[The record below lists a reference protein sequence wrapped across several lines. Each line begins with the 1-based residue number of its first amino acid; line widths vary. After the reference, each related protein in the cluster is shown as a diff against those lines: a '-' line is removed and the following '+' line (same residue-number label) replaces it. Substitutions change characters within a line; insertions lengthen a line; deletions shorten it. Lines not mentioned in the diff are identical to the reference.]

1 MNDYAIM
8 HNKVSEFLYKPITE
22 KLEGL
27 GLRREVFIELS
38 HNKFWKRTLKLQSKV
53 YIKKVQKPL
62 MDHREEMSKMFNNR
76 IDYVDLSAFG
86 VGVDAQI
93 QHQHN

>member
-1 MNDYAIM
+1 
-8 HNKVSEFLYKPITE
+8 
-22 KLEGL
+22 
-27 GLRREVFIELS
+27 
-38 HNKFWKRTLKLQSKV
+38 
-53 YIKKVQKPL
+53 

>member
-8 HNKVSEFLYKPITE
+8 QNKVSEFLYKPITE

-27 GLRREVFIELS
+27 GLRRELFIELS
-38 HNKFWKRTLKLQSKV
+38 QNKFWKRTLKLQSKV
-53 YIKKVQKPL
+53 YIKKVQQPL

-86 VGVDAQI
+86 VGVDAQNKY
-93 QHQHN
+93 QQN

>member
-1 MNDYAIM
+1 MNDFAII

-27 GLRREVFIELS
+27 GLRREVFRELTQ
-38 HNKFWKRTLKLQSKV
+38 NKFWKRTLKLQSKV
-53 YIKKVQKPL
+53 YIKKIQKPL

-86 VGVDAQI
+86 VGVEAQN
-93 QHQHN
+93 Q